1 MRFDL
6 DSYHEITDSLLRNK
20 RRSILTGFGIFWGL
34 FMLLFMLGGGDGL
47 KAMLEKNFEG
57 FATNTTIIVSDLTS
71 KPYKGFKEG
80 RYWDLTIDDLD
91 RLQMMVPELRDVT
104 PVISRWG
111 QNAVNGDNTA
121 NANVKGVDSKYAR
134 IEAPKLKYGRYI
146 NEIDVSQ
153 GRKVCVIGK
162 RIYTSLFP
170 DGGDPCGTF
179 IKVGSIYF
187 QVIGVDYNSSNIS
200 INGRADETIAIPIPV
215 AQTLY
220 RMGDRVSMICMTGKT
235 GVRMSTIEDRIRTV
249 MARQHQFD
257 PEDEQALFVLNTE
270 QMFAIMDNLFKGVNF
285 LIWLVGLGT
294 LLAGAIGVSN
304 IMMVTVKE
312 RTTEIGIRRA
322 IGATPSE
329 VLSQI
334 LSESVALTIVSGLM
348 SIVFTVML
356 LNGLETI
363 VSDGTDFQITFGTAV
378 AASLFLVVLGA
389 VAGLAPAL
397 RAMRIKPVDA
407 MRDE

>member
-6 DSYHEITDSLLRNK
+6 DSYREITDSLLRNK

-389 VAGLAPAL
+389 VSGLAPAL

>member
-6 DSYHEITDSLLRNK
+6 DSYREITDSLLRNK

>member
-6 DSYHEITDSLLRNK
+6 DSYREITDSLLRNK

-104 PVISRWG
+104 PVISSWG

-146 NEIDVSQ
+146 NEIDVSH

-235 GVRMSTIEDRIRTV
+235 GVQMSTMEDRIRTV

-363 VSDGTDFQITFGTAV
+363 VKDGTDFQITFGTAV

>member
-6 DSYHEITDSLLRNK
+6 DSYREITDSLLRNK

-91 RLQMMVPELRDVT
+91 RLQMMVPELREVT

-200 INGRADETIAIPIPV
+200 INGRADETIAIPIPI

-235 GVRMSTIEDRIRTV
+235 GVQMSTIENRIRTV

-257 PEDEQALFVLNTE
+257 AEDEQALFVLNTE

-363 VSDGTDFQITFGTAV
+363 VKDETDFQITFGTAV

>member
-1 MRFDL
+1 MKFDI
-6 DSYHEITDSLLRNK
+6 DAFSEIVDSLMRNR
-20 RRSILTGFGIFWGL
+20 RRSLLTGFGIFWGL
-34 FMLLFMLGGGDGL
+34 FMLLFMVGGGDGL

-57 FATNTTIIVSDLTS
+57 FATNTMIIASDVTS

-80 RYWDLTIDDLD
+80 RYWELESDDVE
-91 RLQMMVPELRDVT
+91 RLRMMIPELRVIT

-111 QNAVNGDNTA
+111 QTVVLGENTVNG
-121 NANVKGVDSKYAR
+121 NVKGVDSKYVN
-134 IEAPKLKYGRYI
+134 IETPKLKYGRYI
-146 NEIDVSQ
+146 NDVDVAQ

-179 IKVGSIYF
+179 IQVGSIYF
-187 QVIGVDYNSSNIS
+187 KVIGVDYNSSSVS
-200 INGRADETIAIPIPV
+200 INGNADEAVIIPFSV
-215 AQTLY
+215 AQQIY
-220 RMGDRVSMICMTGKT
+220 NMGKHVHLICMTGKS
-235 GVRMSTIEDRIRTV
+235 GIQMSTLEKPIRQV
-249 MARQHQFD
+249 ICRQHTVD
-257 PEDEQALFVLNTE
+257 PKDEQALFLLNTE

-322 IGATPSE
+322 IGATPFE
-329 VLSQI
+329 ILSQI
-334 LSESVALTIVSGLM
+334 LSESILLTIISGLL

-356 LNGLETI
+356 LNGLETA
-363 VSDGTDFQITFGTAV
+363 VHNGTVFQIGFGTAV
-378 AASLFLVVLGA
+378 AATALLVVLGA
-389 VAGLAPAL
+389 LAGLAPAL
-397 RAMRIKPVDA
+397 RAMSIKPVEA
-407 MRDE
+407 MHDE